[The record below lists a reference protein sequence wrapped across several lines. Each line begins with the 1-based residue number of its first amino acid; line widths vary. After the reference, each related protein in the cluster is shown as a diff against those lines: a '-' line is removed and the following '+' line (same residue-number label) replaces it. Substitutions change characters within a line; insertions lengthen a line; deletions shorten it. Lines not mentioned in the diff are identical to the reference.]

1 MATENALSNRDGKSK
16 ISSSAVVELDSIEAR
31 YARLYLENVQLKA
44 INESIA
50 NQHSRAVADYHAVIS
65 SRTWRLGS
73 PLRHAVSAVRKIM
86 ALGVR
91 AVSAVRR
98 RGLIASAS
106 TLLRILRG
114 EGIGGLS
121 QRLGLSG
128 QVFGIDDAEYTRWIG
143 LYDRPSDERRL
154 KIRSEIAR
162 LGHQPLISVIMPTY
176 NPDLRHLDEAINSV
190 RAQVYENWELCIAD
204 DLSTIP
210 GVRELLRRHA
220 DEDTRIRVVLR
231 PENGH
236 ICAAS
241 NSALDLATGS
251 FVALLDHDDLLP
263 DHALFYVAEA
273 INANPQGKIFYSDE
287 DKVTDEG
294 RRCQPYFKSDWNY
307 DLFLSHNMISH
318 LGVYNRELLGE
329 IGGFREGL
337 HGSQDWD
344 LALRAFERISPRQ
357 VIHIPRI
364 LYHWRIHPQ
373 STSANGQTAKPYAY
387 VAAETALNDH
397 FARTKIAAK
406 ARLVPH
412 LGSFRAAYDLPSTL
426 PKVSIIIPTRNGG
439 KHLAR
444 CVESILELTTY
455 TQFEILIV
463 DNGSDE
469 AASLAYLHE
478 ISLHPYVRLIRDPA
492 PFNYSRINNQAVA
505 QARGELVALVN
516 DDVEVIS
523 PDWLSE
529 MVSIAMQEGVGAVG
543 AKLYYGNDTVQHAGI
558 VVGVNGIAD
567 HVHLHI
573 PRHFPGYFSKAMLI
587 QSFSAVTA
595 ACLVVRKSTYQQV
608 GGLDEVNL
616 TVAFNDVDFC
626 LRLMEA
632 GYRNVWTPQAELY
645 HHESL
650 TRGAE
655 NTPEK
660 QVRFQAEIKY
670 MQERWATALSHDFA
684 YNPNLD
690 KAHANYTLAWPPT
703 VPAFADTAGT

>member
-1 MATENALSNRDGKSK
+1 MSLTRVKS
-16 ISSSAVVELDSIEAR
+16 IGASI
-31 YARLYLENVQLKA
+31 
-44 INESIA
+44 
-50 NQHSRAVADYHAVIS
+50 SRALA
-65 SRTWRLGS
+65 
-73 PLRHAVSAVRKIM
+73 
-86 ALGVR
+86 
-91 AVSAVRR
+91 AVRR
-98 RGLIASAS
+98 KGVLGSLLAA
-106 TLLRILRG
+106 LRIAKS
-114 EGIGGLS
+114 EGLAGLWF
-121 QRLGLSG
+121 RLGAVEHGLTVG
-128 QVFGIDDAEYTRWIG
+128 VNDEDYARWIE
-143 LYDRPSDERRL
+143 LYDRPSVARREALL
-154 KIRSEIAR
+154 KAAENFAR
-162 LGHQPLISVIMPTY
+162 RPLVSVVMPTF
-176 NPDLRHLDEAINSV
+176 NPDLRHLEEAIRSV
-190 RAQVYENWELCIAD
+190 QDQIYPNWELCIAD
-204 DLSTIP
+204 DLSTAP
-210 GVRELLRRHA
+210 GVREALARWA
-220 DEDTRIRVVLR
+220 AQDSRIKIVLR
-231 PENGH
+231 TTNGH

-241 NSALDLATGS
+241 NSGLEIAEGDY
-251 FVALLDHDDLLP
+251 VALLDHDDTLP
-263 DHALFYVAEA
+263 DHALFYIVEA
-273 INANPQGKIFYSDE
+273 INRHPDGMIFYTDE
-287 DKVTDEG
+287 DKITDSG
-294 RRCQPYFKSDWNY
+294 IRCQPYFKSDWNY
-307 DLFLSHNMISH
+307 DLFLSHNMVSH
-318 LGVYNRELLGE
+318 LGVYNRRLLVD

-344 LALRAFERISPRQ
+344 LALRACERISSSQ
-357 VIHIPRI
+357 IVHVPRI

-387 VAAETALNDH
+387 VAAERALNDH
-397 FARTKIAAK
+397 FGRAKIAASAK
-406 ARLVPH
+406 FIPQ
-412 LGSFRAAYDLPSTL
+412 LGSFIAVYDLPATL
-426 PKVSIIIPTRNGG
+426 PKVSIIIPTRNGH

-455 TQFEILIV
+455 TNFEILIV

-469 AASLAYLHE
+469 AASLAYLDE
-478 ISLHPYVRLIRDPA
+478 ISVHPYVRLIRDSA

-516 DDVEVIS
+516 DDVQVIS

-529 MVSIAMQEGVGAVG
+529 MVSIALQEGVGAVG

-567 HVHLHI
+567 HVHLRI

-595 ACLVVRKSTYQQV
+595 ACLVVRKSAYQQV

-690 KAHANYTLAWPPT
+690 KAHANYTLAWPPA
-703 VPAFADTAGT
+703 VPVFDPAAGT